1 MGQLRSYLLA
11 LTAAAFLVSL
21 AQALP
26 IKGAARRM
34 VRLACGLFLCLVL
47 LGPLLRLRFGD
58 LRAYLDRFSL
68 PEAGSE
74 AVEAEN
80 QRLAGQIIKEQTET
94 YILDK
99 AGELGAEV
107 TVEVGL
113 RALSP
118 HYSYP
123 DTVTV
128 TGLLTAAQRAELSAY
143 ISDFLDIPGERQ
155 TWIATTP

>member
-26 IKGAARRM
+26 LKGAARRM

-58 LRAYLDRFSL
+58 LRAYLDRFSM

-74 AVEAEN
+74 AVARWLPGVLAEAGWELPVTWLPN
-80 QRLAGQIIKEQTET
+80 PET
-94 YILDK
+94 FRPL
-99 AGELGAEV
+99 
-107 TVEVGL
+107 
-113 RALSP
+113 
-118 HYSYP
+118 
-123 DTVTV
+123 
-128 TGLLTAAQRAELSAY
+128 
-143 ISDFLDIPGERQ
+143 
-155 TWIATTP
+155 